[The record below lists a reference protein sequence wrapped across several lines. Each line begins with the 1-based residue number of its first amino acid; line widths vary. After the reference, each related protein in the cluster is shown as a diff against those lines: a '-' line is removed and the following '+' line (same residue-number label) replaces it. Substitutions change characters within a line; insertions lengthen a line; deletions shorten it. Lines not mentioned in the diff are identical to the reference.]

1 MNTKI
6 DKSKLE
12 RYAELK
18 IESAKLKA
26 EIDELNPLIQ
36 LEMEESNLEEIE
48 SDYGHF
54 FFKKKREWEY
64 PQNVVELEEKYK
76 AEKKKSEQLG
86 TATYQ
91 EVNVLNFK
99 TKNEDTKNQE

>member
-1 MNTKI
+1 MSKI

-18 IESAKLKA
+18 VEATRIKGLIE
-26 EIDELNPLIQ
+26 ELNPLIQ
-36 LEMEESNLEEIE
+36 AEMEESNIEDIE

-64 PQNVVELEEKYK
+64 PQNVVELEEKFK

-99 TKNEDTKNQE
+99 TKNEDTKIKE

>member
-1 MNTKI
+1 MSKI

-18 IESAKLKA
+18 VEVARLEA
-26 EIDELNPLIQ
+26 QIDELNPLIQ
-36 LEMEESNLEEIE
+36 AEMEEANIDDIE

-54 FFKKKREWEY
+54 FFKHKREWVY
-64 PQNVVELEEKYK
+64 PPNVVELEEKFK
-76 AEKKKSEQLG
+76 DEKKKSQQLG

-91 EVNVLNFK
+91 EINILNFK
-99 TKNEDTKNQE
+99 TKNEDIKNKE

>member
-1 MNTKI
+1 MSKI

-18 IESAKLKA
+18 VEASRIKA
-26 EIDELNPLIQ
+26 AIDELNPLIQ
-36 LEMEESNLEEIE
+36 AEMEESNLEEIE
-48 SDYGHF
+48 SDYGKF
-54 FFKKKREWEY
+54 FFKKKRDWEY
-64 PQNVVELEEKYK
+64 PQNVVELEEKFK
-76 AEKKKSEQLG
+76 TEKKKSEQLG

-99 TKNEDTKNQE
+99 TKNEDTKTQE